1 MVYTKTKAKKGL
13 SKAMT
18 KAVTKI
24 VKKVDHKLAETKS
37 YLGTASINPIS
48 DGWYS
53 QNLIFALS
61 QGITST
67 TLVGTKIFLKSFHL
81 RVFYETLAARGSNP
95 QLLRVAIIR
104 APQHLGSGLQSNSD
118 IIRTPAGSTTYQ
130 HFLDYHKVSVLKE
143 YKRFINP
150 LTASQQSTG
159 FDIKIPINKTV
170 TFASDNGGYL
180 KDANYYIIVNASDY
194 SGVNQPGQ
202 FQISYEVNFQDS

>member
-1 MVYTKTKAKKGL
+1 MVYTKKKATKGL

-37 YLGTASINPIS
+37 FLGTVSLNPIS

-61 QGITST
+61 QGVSAETM
-67 TLVGTKIFLKSFHL
+67 VGTKLFLKSFHL
-81 RVFYETLAARGSNP
+81 RVFYETLAARGSSP
-95 QLLRVAIIR
+95 QLIRVAVIR
-104 APQHLGSGLQSNSD
+104 APQHLGSGLLNTSD
-118 IIRTPAGSTTYQ
+118 IVRAPAGATTYQ
-130 HFLDYHKVSVLKE
+130 HFIDYHKVSVLKE

-170 TFASDNGGYL
+170 TFTADNSGYL
-180 KDANYYIIVNASDY
+180 KDSNYYLVVNASDY
-194 SGVNQPGQ
+194 SGVNQAGQ